1 MHPQNDLSEA
11 QDCFIHSHPTWTAAD
26 FDPAQLAQWAWDES
40 VFSFFYAGQ
49 DRFPA
54 FQFDA
59 NRQPLPIMQRLLP
72 LLATRFT
79 NWEIALWFTS
89 SNPTL
94 GNRRPAD
101 QLASQPEAIL
111 QAARTSTMAG

>member
-1 MHPQNDLSEA
+1 MQSNNHLLEA
-11 QDCFIHSHPTWTAAD
+11 QDCFIRSYPTWTAAD

-54 FQFDA
+54 LQFDA
-59 NRQPLPIMQRLLP
+59 NRQPLPILQRLLP

-89 SNPTL
+89 SNPNL
-94 GNRRPAD
+94 DNCRPVD
-101 QLASQPEAIL
+101 LFASQPEAIL
-111 QAARTSTMAG
+111 QAARTPALTG